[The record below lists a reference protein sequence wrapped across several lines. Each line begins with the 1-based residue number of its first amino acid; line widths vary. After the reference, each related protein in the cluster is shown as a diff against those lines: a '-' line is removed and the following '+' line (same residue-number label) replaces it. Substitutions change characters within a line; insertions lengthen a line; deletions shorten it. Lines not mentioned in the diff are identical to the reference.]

1 MTVTLREA
9 AGRSSAEICAEVS
22 GSGSAESGL
31 SSTEAATR
39 LRMIGPNAVRTHKAR
54 AWPLLWQQLRSPILI
69 LLFVTAAVSLFLGD
83 AANSIIIGVI
93 LVVSVGLGFVNEF
106 RAQLT
111 ADSLHDKVRHT
122 VITVRD
128 GHARQTD
135 VVDLVPGD
143 VVRVSVG
150 TVVPADMRLLTSKDL
165 LSDESI
171 LTGESLPVAKDPA
184 PVSGDRGIE
193 DLTSCLLMGTIIQ
206 SGSGTGVVI
215 ATGGNAEFGKIALGL
230 GTRAPVTEFQKGLSR
245 FSVLLLQVAIVLT
258 TFIFIANVLLQRP
271 IIESLLF
278 SLAIA
283 VGITPQLLPAVV
295 STSLAT
301 GSRMLIRR
309 KVLVKRLVCIEDLG
323 DMDLLVTD
331 KTGTLTEGTISFI
344 EALSVDETITSKELV
359 ELGLLSTEV
368 VGPTFANHTGVG
380 GEALLTDPNLI
391 DVVGLNSLDAALW
404 LAPDARGSVTG
415 AFTRLDLLPFDHE
428 RRMVSALVVGPAG
441 TPGGTPGGTTRIVS
455 KGSPEDVLR
464 HCTKVPAGAQAL
476 LDAQYSQGA
485 RVIAVA
491 QRDAPG
497 LASVDADDEHDLTLS
512 GFLTFRDKPK
522 ADARASL
529 ERLAMLGIQ
538 VKIATGDNAIVAEKV
553 CADLGLIT
561 TYRNSGNRNSGDNT
575 AGITSASTTTAGTIT
590 AGTTTAG
597 TTLLGEDIDALSD
610 AELGEAAL
618 KATIFARVSPEQKA
632 RIIAQLRH
640 RGRSVAFLGD
650 GVNDALALHQADVGI
665 SVETAA
671 DVAKDAADV
680 LLLDKDLGVL
690 ADGVMEG
697 RRIFANTIKYVLMG
711 TSSNFGNMFSAA
723 TASVVLPFL
732 PMLPGQILLNNLLY
746 DSGQLAIPTDHV
758 DTEQLLSPSHWNIAY
773 IRRFMLL
780 FGPISSLF
788 DFATFALMLF
798 VFNAS
803 EGEFRAGWFIESI
816 ATQTLIIF
824 AIRTRRVPFLRSRP
838 SVALV
843 AASLGVVALGV
854 WLPFSPFAEFLG
866 FDTLPAPFFLALLGM
881 IVIYLFF
888 VELAKLW
895 FFSRAAQQS
904 PERALRAPRQHAH
917 PSRISRRAARFTSRS
932 PRYSSRKHDMMTL

>member
-1 MTVTLREA
+1 MTKDATTDVATGVTVTLREA
-9 AGRSSAEICAEVS
+9 AGRSAAETYAEV
-22 GSGSAESGL
+22 GGPGSAESGL
-31 SSTEAATR
+31 SSAEAANR
-39 LRMIGPNAVRTHKAR
+39 LRTIGPNAVRTHKAR
-54 AWPLLWQQLRSPILI
+54 VWPLLWQQLRSPILI

-83 AANSIIIGVI
+83 AANSVIIGVI

-122 VITVRD
+122 VIAVRD
-128 GHARQTD
+128 GRAQQTD

-150 TVVPADMRLLTSKDL
+150 TVVPADMRVLASKDL
-165 LSDESI
+165 LCDESI

-230 GTRAPVTEFQKGLSR
+230 GTSAPVTEFQKGLSH

-301 GSRMLIRR
+301 GSRMLIRK

-344 EALSVDETITSKELV
+344 EALSVDETITPKELV
-359 ELGLLSTEV
+359 ELGLLATEV
-368 VGPTFANHTGVG
+368 VGHTFANRTGPG
-380 GEALLTDPNLI
+380 GETRLTDSNPV
-391 DVVGLNSLDAALW
+391 DVVGLNPLDAALW

-415 AFTRLDLLPFDHE
+415 AYTRLDLLPFDHD
-428 RRMVSALVVGPAG
+428 RRMVSALVTDADGI
-441 TPGGTPGGTTRIVS
+441 TQIVS
-455 KGSPEDVLR
+455 KGSPEDILK
-464 HCTKVPAGAQAL
+464 HCVTVPARAQAV

-491 QRDAPG
+491 QRVAPG
-497 LASVDADDEHDLTLS
+497 LAGVDAIDEHDLTLS
-512 GFLTFRDKPK
+512 GFLTFRDMPK
-522 ADARASL
+522 ADARGSL

-553 CADLGLIT
+553 CADLGLISADRKA
-561 TYRNSGNRNSGDNT
+561 RNNNT
-575 AGITSASTTTAGTIT
+575 ACNNTASNNTASNN
-590 AGTTTAG
+590 AG

-610 AELGEAAL
+610 SELGEAAL
-618 KATIFARVSPEQKA
+618 AATIFARVSPEQKA
-632 RIIAQLRH
+632 RIITQLRH

-680 LLLDKDLGVL
+680 LLLDKDLAVL
-690 ADGVMEG
+690 ADGVIEG

-758 DTEQLLSPSHWNIAY
+758 DKEQLLSPSHWNIAY

-838 SVALV
+838 SIALA
-843 AASLGVVALGV
+843 AASLGVVALGI
-854 WLPFSPFAEFLG
+854 WLPFSPFAGFLG
-866 FDTLPAPFFLALLGM
+866 FATLPPPFFLVLLGM
-881 IVIYLFF
+881 IVVYLFF

-904 PERALRAPRQHAH
+904 PQRAPRAPRQHTH